1 MGNIIRI
8 QPRRL
13 PALSPAWKD
22 RDTAV
27 DLTTGKA
34 GPVTAIHR
42 ASNGAPLRL
51 SVLIDGTTITGL
63 VCRFRKG

>member
-1 MGNIIRI
+1 MGRIIRM
-8 QPRRL
+8 QPRPL
-13 PALSPAWKD
+13 PAVSPAWRE
-22 RDTAV
+22 RDTAT
-27 DLTTGKA
+27 DTQSGKS

-42 ASNGAPLRL
+42 ATNGAPLRL